1 MFNRHFYSGEGLQDD
16 DRSGATVLV
25 GHSYGGMAI
34 SEAAHAENVAAL
46 GYVGGFEPE
55 KGAKELKPMCMGIH
69 AREARISGRTCGK
82 SLRQH
87 YSITP
92 YHNQP
97 TKLALIVQFAA
108 T

>member
-46 GYVGGFEPE
+46 VYVSGFEPE
-55 KGAKELKPMCMGIH
+55 KGERAENRCAWEYTP
-69 AREARISGRTCGK
+69 GK
-82 SLRQH
+82 R
-87 YSITP
+87 
-92 YHNQP
+92 
-97 TKLALIVQFAA
+97 A
-108 T
+108 